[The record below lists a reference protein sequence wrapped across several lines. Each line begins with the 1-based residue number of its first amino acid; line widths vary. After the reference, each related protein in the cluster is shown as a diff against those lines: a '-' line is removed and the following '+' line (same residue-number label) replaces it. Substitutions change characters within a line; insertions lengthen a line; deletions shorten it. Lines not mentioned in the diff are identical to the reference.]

1 MSHSVSQ
8 AEPCQSK
15 AECAL
20 WYLIQCKGGESFRA
34 AEQLENQGFHVFH
47 PVLGVQR
54 KRRGKLVWLT
64 EPLFPHYLFI
74 KLDRVASNWR
84 PIRSTRG
91 VLKLVAFGGQPAVV
105 PTHIVDILRE
115 HLVDKEANQEAYF
128 CVGDVVEV
136 TEGAFKGQ
144 LAQLTELKGQD
155 RALLLLTLLNRPQQV
170 EVPVE
175 YLQRR

>member
-1 MSHSVSQ
+1 MSLNDSQ
-8 AEPCQSK
+8 TSAESAQ
-15 AECAL
+15 

-34 AEQLENQGFHVFH
+34 AEQLENQGYHVFH

-54 KRRGKLVWLT
+54 KRRSKLVWVT

-74 KLDRVASNWR
+74 RLDQLVSNWR

-91 VLKLVAFGGQPAVV
+91 VLKLVTFGDQPAVV
-105 PTHIVDILRE
+105 PAHIVDTLCQ
-115 HLVDKEANQEAYF
+115 HLVDKETTQEAYF
-128 CVGDVVEV
+128 HVGDAVEV

-170 EVPVE
+170 EVPIAH
-175 YLQRR
+175 LQKQ

>member
-1 MSHSVSQ
+1 MSLHASQ
-8 AEPCQSK
+8 AN
-15 AECAL
+15 AECAQ

-34 AEQLENQGFHVFH
+34 TEQLENQGYHVFH
-47 PVLGVQR
+47 PVLAVQR
-54 KRRGKLVWLT
+54 KRRGKLAWVT

-74 KLDRVASNWR
+74 RLDQVASNWR

-91 VLKLVAFGGQPAVV
+91 VLKLVTFGDQPAVV
-105 PTHIVDILRE
+105 PEHIVDTLYQ
-115 HLVDKEANQEAYF
+115 HLVEKETQQEAYF
-128 CVGDVVEV
+128 HVGDAVEV

-170 EVPVE
+170 EIPIAH
-175 YLQRR
+175 LQKQ